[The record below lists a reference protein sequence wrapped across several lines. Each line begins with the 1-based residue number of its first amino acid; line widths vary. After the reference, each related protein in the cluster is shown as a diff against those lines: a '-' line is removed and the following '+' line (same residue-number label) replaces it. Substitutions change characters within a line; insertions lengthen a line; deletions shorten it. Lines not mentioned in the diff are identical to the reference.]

1 MLYNRGESHLYTE
14 PSESAGSDDYCQPC
28 EEVSRCEFV
37 FDSTEQQKCNIL
49 TKTSNMAFFSKL
61 WQRPQE
67 KQAATTSAGLAV
79 SQLRL
84 SLSGNGTLELRKPAE
99 KVFQ

>member
-14 PSESAGSDDYCQPC
+14 PSESAGSVDYRQPC
-28 EEVSRCEFV
+28 EEVCRCEFV

-67 KQAATTSAGLAV
+67 KQAATIYFCWTCCESTSLV
-79 SQLRL
+79 TQWKWDPR
-84 SLSGNGTLELRKPAE
+84 TE
-99 KVFQ
+99 KTH